1 MPLYPFKV
9 DVVITNNGD
18 DLEVYSINGALI
30 GSSVNNLGIP
40 PTDIN
45 GKTTLTVGFLSAID
59 RGDGLSLQVKTFDD
73 KIVGS
78 AFTYIKP

>member
-18 DLEVYSINGALI
+18 DLEVYSINGAVI
-30 GSSVNNLGIP
+30 VSSVNDLGIP
-40 PTDIN
+40 PTGFN

-59 RGDGLSLQVKTFDD
+59 RGDGLSLQIKTIDD
-73 KIVGS
+73 KKVGS
-78 AFTYIKP
+78 AFSYVHE